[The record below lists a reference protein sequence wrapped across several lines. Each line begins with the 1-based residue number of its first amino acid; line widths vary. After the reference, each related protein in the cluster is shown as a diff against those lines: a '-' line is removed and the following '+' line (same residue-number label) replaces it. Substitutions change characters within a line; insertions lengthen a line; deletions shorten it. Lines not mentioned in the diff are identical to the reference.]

1 MSNKFDV
8 YVSVTKPEPSNLNT
22 YLIAVEP
29 EQIFL
34 DGRED
39 SAIVLTMRPDSMA
52 QFTST
57 ADMHFQTE
65 GGRARFPDM
74 TFEPPD
80 LPLHRGRITAKT
92 SGPEM
97 DRTVYTYFVDSH
109 LLEHDI
115 IVRVDPEADNPPPPP
130 SGP

>member
-8 YVSVTKPEPSNLNT
+8 FVSVTKPDPDGNT

-34 DGRED
+34 DGRGD

-52 QFTST
+52 QFTSS
-57 ADMHFQTE
+57 ADMQFQTE
-65 GGRARFPDM
+65 RGRERFADMSFEEPD
-74 TFEPPD
+74 PPV
-80 LPLHRGRITAKT
+80 HRGRITAKV
-92 SGPEM
+92 SGLES
-97 DRTVYTYFVDSH
+97 DRTVYTYFIDSH

-115 IVRVDPEADNPPPPP
+115 VVRVDPEADNPPPPP
-130 SGP
+130 AGP